1 VDGAVRLATRGSPL
15 ARWQADHV
23 ASLLRR
29 AAPGLEVETVVVS
42 TLGDRRLDQ
51 EIWQLGGAGVFVK
64 EVQAAV
70 LDGRA
75 DAAVHSAKDLPSNP
89 DLATPGLVLASVPE
103 RGDPRDALVGRS
115 LAELPPGALVAT
127 GSTRRRAQLA
137 DLRPDLTFTG
147 LRGSIAT
154 RLARAAE
161 GEVAAVVVAV
171 AALERLGR
179 LDAAAEVLPA
189 EVVVPQI
196 GQGALAVECRDDD
209 GRVRDLLASIEHPA
223 SRRAVDAERGFL
235 ASLGGGCELPAAA
248 HAVVGDDG
256 AARLTALLATLDG
269 RLVLR
274 TATTFGPGDEPDAV
288 GLALGEA
295 LLEHGGGR
303 ALLAD
308 EGPLPLSA

>member
-1 VDGAVRLATRGSPL
+1 MRLATRGSPL
-15 ARWQADHV
+15 ARWQTDHV
-23 ASLLRR
+23 AALLR
-29 AAPGLEVETVVVS
+29 AARPDLVVEPVVVS
-42 TLGDRRLDQ
+42 TLGDRRQDQ
-51 EIWQLGGAGVFVK
+51 DIWQLGGAGVFVK

-89 DLATPGLVLASVPE
+89 ALATPGLVLAAVPE
-103 RGDPRDALVGRS
+103 RGDPRDALVGRP
-115 LAELPPGALVAT
+115 LADLPPGARVAT

-154 RLARAAE
+154 RLAAVAE
-161 GEVAAVVVAV
+161 GGVAAVVVAA

-179 LDAAAEVLPA
+179 LDEAAEVLRP

-196 GQGALAVECRDDD
+196 GQGALAVECREDDD
-209 GRVRDLLASIEHPA
+209 GLRALLAAVEHGP

-248 HAVVGDDG
+248 HAVVDRDG
-256 AARLTALLATLDG
+256 SARLTALLATLDG

-274 TATTFGPGDEPDAV
+274 TTTTFGPGADPGAA

-295 LLEHGGGR
+295 LLEEGGGR

-308 EGPLPLSA
+308 EGAVTLPA